1 MMQPYF
7 TNDAIVLG
15 LLLSVLSFV
24 FFTSTS
30 KNKWIQ
36 KFYTIFPPLLL
47 CYFLPAILH
56 WPLNL
61 ISGENSVLYKVSSQY
76 LLPASLILLCLSI
89 DLKGVWNLGPK
100 ALIMFLTGSLGVII
114 GGPIALLT
122 VKFLFPNLIQT
133 NPEDLWK
140 GLSTIA
146 GSWIGGGANQTAMKE
161 IFSVNEN
168 LFAVM
173 IVVDVVVANVWMG
186 LLLYGASITGKID
199 KWLKAD
205 TSAIVDLQN
214 KMSAFQK
221 DVEKIPDTKSLLYL
235 LTIAFA
241 GVALSHWGADI
252 ITPWLGKY
260 NDVLIAW
267 RLTALNSSFFWIAFL
282 ATTIGLIFS
291 FTRLRNFEGI
301 GASRL
306 GSVFLYVLV
315 ATIGMQMNLQEVFQN
330 LGLFA
335 VGFIWMCIHCILLVL
350 VARWIKAPFFFLAV
364 GSQANIGGAA
374 SAPIVAAAFSP
385 ALAPVGVLLAV
396 LGYALGTY
404 GAILCA
410 FLMQLI

>member
-24 FFTSTS
+24 FLTSSS

-47 CYFLPAILH
+47 CYFLPALLH
-56 WPLNL
+56 WPLNI
-61 ISGENSVLYKVSSQY
+61 ISVENSMLYKVSSQY

-122 VKFLFPNLIQT
+122 VKFLFPDLIQT

-186 LLLYGASITGKID
+186 MLLYGASITDKID

-282 ATTIGLIFS
+282 ATTIGLFIS

-335 VGFIWMCIHCILLVL
+335 VGFIWMSIHCILLIL

-404 GAILCA
+404 GGLLCA

>member
-24 FFTSTS
+24 FFTSSS

-47 CYFLPAILH
+47 CYFLPALLH

-122 VKFLFPNLIQT
+122 VKFLFPDLIQT

-186 LLLYGASITGKID
+186 LLLYGASITDKID

-221 DVEKIPDTKSLLYL
+221 GVEKIPDTKALLYL

-252 ITPWLGKY
+252 ITPWQGKY

-282 ATTIGLIFS
+282 ATTIGLFIS

-385 ALAPVGVLLAV
+385 SLAPVGVLLAV

-404 GAILCA
+404 GALVCA

>member
-186 LLLYGASITGKID
+186 LLLYGASITDKID

-205 TSAIVDLQN
+205 TSAIVDLKN

-221 DVEKIPDTKSLLYL
+221 EVERIPDTKSLLYL

-241 GVALSHWGADI
+241 GVALSHWGADL

-260 NDVLIAW
+260 KEVLITW

-315 ATIGMQMNLQEVFQN
+315 ATIGMQMNLKEVFQN

-335 VGFIWMCIHCILLVL
+335 VGFIWMSIHCILLIF

-374 SAPIVAAAFSP
+374 SAPIVAAAISP

-404 GAILCA
+404 GALLCA

>member
-186 LLLYGASITGKID
+186 LLLYGASITDKID

>member
-47 CYFLPAILH
+47 CYFLPALLH

-122 VKFLFPNLIQT
+122 VKYLFPDLIQT
-133 NPEDLWK
+133 NPEDLWR

-186 LLLYGASITGKID
+186 LLLYGASITDKID

-241 GVALSHWGADI
+241 GVAFSHWGADL

-260 NDVLIAW
+260 KEVLINW

-315 ATIGMQMNLQEVFQN
+315 ATIGMQMNLKEVFQN

-335 VGFIWMCIHCILLVL
+335 VGFIWMSIHCILLIF

-374 SAPIVAAAFSP
+374 SAPIVAAAISP

-404 GAILCA
+404 GALLCA

>member
-47 CYFLPAILH
+47 CYFLPALLH
-56 WPLNL
+56 WPLNI
-61 ISGENSVLYKVSSQY
+61 ISVENSVLYKVSSQY

-161 IFSVNEN
+161 IFAVNEN

-186 LLLYGASITGKID
+186 LLLYGASITDKID

-282 ATTIGLIFS
+282 ATTIGLFIS

-335 VGFIWMCIHCILLVL
+335 VGFIWMCIHCILLIL

-404 GAILCA
+404 GGLLCA

>member
-47 CYFLPAILH
+47 CYFLPALLH

-122 VKFLFPNLIQT
+122 VKYLFPDLIQT
-133 NPEDLWK
+133 NPEDLWR
-140 GLSTIA
+140 GLSTIG

-186 LLLYGASITGKID
+186 LLLYGASITDKID

-241 GVALSHWGADI
+241 GVAFSHWGADL

-260 NDVLIAW
+260 KEVLINW

-315 ATIGMQMNLQEVFQN
+315 ATIGMQMNLKEVFQN

-335 VGFIWMCIHCILLVL
+335 VGFIWMSIHCILLIF

-374 SAPIVAAAFSP
+374 SAPIVAAAISP

-404 GAILCA
+404 GALLCA

>member
-24 FFTSTS
+24 FLTSSS

-47 CYFLPAILH
+47 CYFLPALLH

-122 VKFLFPNLIQT
+122 VKFLFPDLIQT

-186 LLLYGASITGKID
+186 MLLYGASITDKID

-282 ATTIGLIFS
+282 ATTIGLFIS

-335 VGFIWMCIHCILLVL
+335 VGFIWMSIHCILLIL

-404 GAILCA
+404 GGLLCA

>member
-24 FFTSTS
+24 FFTSSS

-186 LLLYGASITGKID
+186 LLLYGASITDKID

>member
-47 CYFLPAILH
+47 CYFLPALLH
-56 WPLNL
+56 WPLNI
-61 ISGENSVLYKVSSQY
+61 ISVENSVLYKVSSQY

-186 LLLYGASITGKID
+186 LLLYGASITDKID

-205 TSAIVDLQN
+205 TSAIVDLQK

-235 LTIAFA
+235 LTIAFG

-252 ITPWLGKY
+252 ITPWLAKY

-282 ATTIGLIFS
+282 ATTIGLFIS

-335 VGFIWMCIHCILLVL
+335 VGFIWMCIHCILLIL

-404 GAILCA
+404 GGLLCA

>member
-47 CYFLPAILH
+47 CYFLPALLH

-122 VKFLFPNLIQT
+122 VKYLFPDLIQT
-133 NPEDLWK
+133 NPEDLWR
-140 GLSTIA
+140 GLSTIG

-186 LLLYGASITGKID
+186 LLLYGASITDKID

-221 DVEKIPDTKSLLYL
+221 EVERIPDTKSLLYL

-241 GVALSHWGADI
+241 GVAFSHWGADL

-260 NDVLIAW
+260 KEVLINW

-315 ATIGMQMNLQEVFQN
+315 ATIGMQMNLKEVFQN

-335 VGFIWMCIHCILLVL
+335 VGFIWMSIHCILLIF

-374 SAPIVAAAFSP
+374 SAPIVAAAISP

-404 GAILCA
+404 GALLCA

>member
-186 LLLYGASITGKID
+186 LLLYGASITVKID

-205 TSAIVDLQN
+205 TSAIVDLKN

-221 DVEKIPDTKSLLYL
+221 DVERIPDTKSLLYL

-241 GVALSHWGADI
+241 GVALSHWGADL

-260 NDVLIAW
+260 KDILITW

-335 VGFIWMCIHCILLVL
+335 VGFIWMSIHCILLIL

-404 GAILCA
+404 GALLCA

>member
-7 TNDAIVLG
+7 TNDAVVLG

-24 FFTSTS
+24 FVSSGS

-36 KFYTIFPPLLL
+36 KFYTVFPPLLL

-61 ISGENSVLYKVSSQY
+61 ISGEISVLYKVSSQF
-76 LLPASLILLCLSI
+76 LLPASLILLCLSV
-89 DLKGVWNLGPK
+89 DLKGIWNLGPK
-100 ALIMFLTGSLGVII
+100 ALIMFLTGSLGVVI

-122 VKFLFPNLIQT
+122 VKYLFPDLIQT

-161 IFSVNEN
+161 IFSVEEN

-173 IVVDVVVANVWMG
+173 VVVDVVVANVWMG
-186 LLLYGASITGKID
+186 LLLYGASITD
-199 KWLKAD
+199 KLDRWLKAD
-205 TSAIVDLQN
+205 TSAIVELQN

-221 DVEKIPDTKSLLYL
+221 DVERIPDTKSWLYL
-235 LTIAFA
+235 LTLAFV
-241 GVALSHWGADI
+241 GVAFSHLGADL
-252 ITPWLGKY
+252 ITPWLTKY
-260 NDVLIAW
+260 ADVLSTW
-267 RLTALNSSFFWIAFL
+267 RLTALNSSFFWIAL
-282 ATTIGLIFS
+282 LSTTIGLVLS
-291 FTRLRNFEGI
+291 FTKLRDFEGM

-306 GSVFLYVLV
+306 GTVFLYVLV
-315 ATIGMQMNLQEVFQN
+315 ATIGMQMNLKEVFQN
-330 LGLFA
+330 MGLFV
-335 VGFIWMCIHCILLVL
+335 VGLVWMCVHCLLLVL

-374 SAPIVAAAFSP
+374 SAPIVAAAFNP

-404 GAILCA
+404 GAIICA
-410 FLMQLI
+410 YLMQLI

>member
-186 LLLYGASITGKID
+186 LLLYGASITDKID

-205 TSAIVDLQN
+205 TSAIVDLKN

-221 DVEKIPDTKSLLYL
+221 DFERIPDTKSLLYL

-241 GVALSHWGADI
+241 GVALSHWGADL

-260 NDVLIAW
+260 KEVLINW

-315 ATIGMQMNLQEVFQN
+315 ATIGMQMNLKEVFQN

-335 VGFIWMCIHCILLVL
+335 VGFIWMSIHCILLIF

-374 SAPIVAAAFSP
+374 SAPIVAAAISP

-404 GAILCA
+404 GALLCA

>member
-47 CYFLPAILH
+47 CYFLPALLH
-56 WPLNL
+56 WPLNI
-61 ISGENSVLYKVSSQY
+61 ISVENSVLYKVSSQY

-186 LLLYGASITGKID
+186 LLLYGASITDKID

-235 LTIAFA
+235 LTIAFG

-252 ITPWLGKY
+252 ITPWLAKY

-282 ATTIGLIFS
+282 ATTIGLFIS

-306 GSVFLYVLV
+306 GSVFLYVLI

-335 VGFIWMCIHCILLVL
+335 VGFIWMCIHCILLIL

-404 GAILCA
+404 GGLLCA

>member
-47 CYFLPAILH
+47 CYFLPALLH

-122 VKFLFPNLIQT
+122 VKYLFPDLIQT

-186 LLLYGASITGKID
+186 LLLYGANITDKLD

-252 ITPWLGKY
+252 ITPWLAKY
-260 NDVLIAW
+260 NNVLIAW

-306 GSVFLYVLV
+306 GSVFLYILV

-335 VGFIWMCIHCILLVL
+335 VGFIWMCIHCILLIL

-404 GAILCA
+404 GALLCA

>member
-36 KFYTIFPPLLL
+36 NFYTIFPPLLL
-47 CYFLPAILH
+47 CYFLPALLH
-56 WPLNL
+56 WPLNI
-61 ISGENSVLYKVSSQY
+61 ISVNNSVLYKVSSQY

-186 LLLYGASITGKID
+186 LLLYGASITDKID

-205 TSAIVDLQN
+205 TTAIVDLQN

-221 DVEKIPDTKSLLYL
+221 GVEKIPDTKSLLYL

-282 ATTIGLIFS
+282 ATTIGLFIS

-306 GSVFLYVLV
+306 GSVFLYILV

-335 VGFIWMCIHCILLVL
+335 VGFIWMCIHCILLIL

-404 GAILCA
+404 GGLLCA

>member
-1 MMQPYF
+1 MQPYF

-24 FFTSTS
+24 FFTSSS

-47 CYFLPAILH
+47 CYFLPALLH

-61 ISGENSVLYKVSSQY
+61 ISGENSVLYKVSSQF

-122 VKFLFPNLIQT
+122 VKYLFPDLIQT
-133 NPEDLWK
+133 NPEDLWR
-140 GLSTIA
+140 GLSTIS

-186 LLLYGASITGKID
+186 LLLYGASITDKID

-205 TSAIVDLQN
+205 TSAIVNLQN

-221 DVEKIPDTKSLLYL
+221 DVERIPDTKSLLYL

-241 GVALSHWGADI
+241 GVALSHWGADL

-260 NDVLIAW
+260 KDILITW

-301 GASRL
+301 GASRF
-306 GSVFLYVLV
+306 GSIFLYVLV

-335 VGFIWMCIHCILLVL
+335 VGFIWMSIHCILLIF

-374 SAPIVAAAFSP
+374 SAPIVAAAISP

-404 GAILCA
+404 GALLCA

>member
-1 MMQPYF
+1 
-7 TNDAIVLG
+7 
-15 LLLSVLSFV
+15 LSVLSFV

-47 CYFLPAILH
+47 CYFLPALLH

-122 VKFLFPNLIQT
+122 VKYLFPDLIQT

-186 LLLYGASITGKID
+186 LLLYGANITDKLD

-252 ITPWLGKY
+252 ITPWLAKY
-260 NDVLIAW
+260 NNVLIAW

-306 GSVFLYVLV
+306 GSVFLYILV

-335 VGFIWMCIHCILLVL
+335 VGFIWMCIHCILLIL

-404 GAILCA
+404 GALLCA

>member
-47 CYFLPAILH
+47 CYFLPALLH

-122 VKFLFPNLIQT
+122 VKYLFPDLIQT
-133 NPEDLWK
+133 NPEDLWR

-186 LLLYGASITGKID
+186 LLLYGASITDKLD

-221 DVEKIPDTKSLLYL
+221 EVERIPDTKSLLYL
-235 LTIAFA
+235 LTIAFT
-241 GVALSHWGADI
+241 GVALSHWGADL

-260 NDVLIAW
+260 KEVLISW

-306 GSVFLYVLV
+306 GSVFLYILV

-335 VGFIWMCIHCILLVL
+335 VGFIWMCIHCILLIL

-374 SAPIVAAAFSP
+374 SAPIVAAAISP

-404 GAILCA
+404 GALLCA